1 MLIILLGYRASGKST
16 LGRLLADRLN
26 LPFTD
31 IDDAIR
37 AEFNHRT
44 VADIWAT
51 EGEPVYR
58 AVEVQVMQQLAH
70 QTNHVV
76 ALGGGTPMQPAAAT
90 AIANASNAL
99 RVYLHADA
107 QTLTD
112 RLTADTANR
121 AQRPAL
127 TKATSLLE
135 EITTTLADREPTYR
149 RLADLTLDIT
159 QLTPTQATDHILSH
173 LGSRL

>member
-16 LGRLLADRLN
+16 LGRLLAYRLN

-31 IDDAIR
+31 VDDAIR
-37 AEFNHRT
+37 ARFDNRT
-44 VADIWAT
+44 VAEIWDT
-51 EGEPVYR
+51 DGEPAYR
-58 AVEVQVMQQLAH
+58 AVEVQVMQQLARE
-70 QTNHVV
+70 TDHVV

-90 AIANASNAL
+90 AIADAPNAL

-112 RLTADTANR
+112 RLDADTANR

-127 TKATSLLE
+127 TNAASLFD

-159 QLTPTQATDHILSH
+159 QLAPEEAADQILTK
-173 LGSRL
+173 LGSNR